1 MLKPGIPLRRRPAAQ
16 WEMSVAALHQRGAAR
31 IRGGVSGLRQARDT
45 AIIDRAMNK
54 HATRRRFL
62 STAGAATLASPW
74 LCGAA
79 HGGEGAT
86 GGRPR
91 DVESRQARLLEILRQ
106 PVLKRELFKSP
117 VLLESVELL
126 RWNSSYLCRVRSSD
140 GAEGISVAHS
150 GISRLY
156 PIFLHNLRPFFLGKD
171 ARDLDLILE
180 KVYVYGFN
188 FRYNGI
194 SLGLPLATIEF
205 AILDLLGR
213 IAGRSLG
220 QLIGEIHH
228 PEVAVYV
235 ATEWRERPLEETVDR
250 IRKAV
255 AEYDAKALKIKVG
268 YLMFMT
274 TDMRAQ
280 GPAGKTE
287 RLIPLLREI
296 YGRDMA
302 LYADA
307 NSYYSVKEAIRVG
320 RLLEENKYAYF
331 EEPVMYD
338 DFEAI
343 KQVADALS
351 IPIANGEQDQS
362 FVNFRWL
369 IANDGLEIVQP
380 DSYYFGGLIRCVKV
394 GRMAAAF
401 GKSIVPHMSGGGLGF
416 LYNCHLVS
424 VLPNA
429 GAHHEFKGLDTQV
442 PFECKTSPLKVAG
455 GKIKV
460 PTGPGCGVEIDPEFI
475 RKHQPVPVNA

>member
-1 MLKPGIPLRRRPAAQ
+1 MK
-16 WEMSVAALHQRGAAR
+16 S
-31 IRGGVSGLRQARDT
+31 
-45 AIIDRAMNK
+45 
-54 HATRRRFL
+54 TRRHFL
-62 STAGAATLASPW
+62 AKAGAAGLASP
-74 LCGAA
+74 LLAVTARGAEVTDRVRQPDA
-79 HGGEGAT
+79 EA
-86 GGRPR
+86 
-91 DVESRQARLLEILRQ
+91 RQARLRDVLRQ
-106 PVLKRELFKSP
+106 PVLKKELFKSP
-117 VLLESVELL
+117 VIIESLELL
-126 RWNSSYLCRVRSSD
+126 RWENSFLCRVRSTD

-150 GISRLY
+150 GMRTLY
-156 PIFLHNLRPFFLGKD
+156 PIFLHNLQPFFLGKD
-171 ARDLDLILE
+171 IRELDLILDR
-180 KVYVYGFN
+180 VFIYGFN

-194 SLGLPLATIEF
+194 SLGLPLATIEL

-235 ATEWRERPLEETVDR
+235 ATEWRERPLEETFER
-250 IRKAV
+250 IKKAV

-274 TDMRAQ
+274 KDMYAK
-280 GPAGKTE
+280 GPVGKTE
-287 RLIPLLREI
+287 RLIPILREH
-296 YGRDMA
+296 YGREMA

-307 NSYYSVKEAIRVG
+307 NSYYEVDEAVRVG
-320 RLLEENKYAYF
+320 KLLEENQYSYF

-343 KQVADALS
+343 KKVADALT

-369 IANDGLEIVQP
+369 IANDGIEIVQP
-380 DSYYFGGLIRCVKV
+380 DSYYFGGLIRSVKV

-416 LYNCHLVS
+416 LYNIHLVS

-442 PFECKTSPLKVAG
+442 RFECKTSPLKVVG

-460 PTGPGCGVEIDPEFI
+460 PTGPGSGVEIDPDFI
-475 RKHQPVPVNA
+475 KQHRPVIA